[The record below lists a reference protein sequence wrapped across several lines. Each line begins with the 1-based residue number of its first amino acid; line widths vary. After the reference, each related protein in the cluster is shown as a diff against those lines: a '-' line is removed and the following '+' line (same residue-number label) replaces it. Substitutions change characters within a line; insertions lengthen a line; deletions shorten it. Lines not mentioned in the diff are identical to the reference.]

1 MLTSGSLV
9 TSATA
14 IRVAVGCLELWARRA
29 PHLAQLAASASMG
42 GTDSDRAQAAFRD
55 DLLALARESAEATSR
70 EVRRGFDDFDAMT
83 RPRGEAASRPHR
95 PYRMKL

>member
-1 MLTSGSLV
+1 MLTSGSFV

-14 IRVAVGCLELWARRA
+14 IRVALGWLELWARRA

-42 GTDSDRAQAAFRD
+42 GTDSGRAQAAFRD
-55 DLLALARESAEATSR
+55 DLLALARECAEASWR
-70 EVRRGFDDFDAMT
+70 EMRRGFDDFDAMT
-83 RPRGEAASRPHR
+83 RPREEAAARPYR

>member
-14 IRVAVGCLELWARRA
+14 IRIAVGWLELWARRA
-29 PHLAQLAASASMG
+29 PHLAQLAASASVA
-42 GTDSDRAQAAFRD
+42 GTDTGRAQAAFRD
-55 DLLALARESAEATSR
+55 DLLALARESAEASWR
-70 EVRRGFDDFDAMT
+70 ELRRGVDDFDAMT